1 MYRQITIPQ
10 LRYAQQPPLHKGAFS
25 IAARFFLANSTALC
39 YDNRR
44 GDASMTSPI
53 DFESAE
59 FVLRQSW
66 EAHRQA
72 FGPILEA
79 AFTEN
84 QQVRI
89 LLINA
94 LNHISRRE
102 VKRGMELLKEIHPH
116 CIYDED
122 RAAWAFFV
130 GLCFEM
136 GGAREQMLE
145 WYERAGQIGHRF
157 YLPYL
162 KLAKA
167 AHAATQL
174 EKAKGYYKTAIAC
187 LLEMSENDRDEIIL
201 GSAYTNL
208 TSCLTM
214 LHQYA
219 EAEIAWKAAQQYPD
233 QPGADATAA
242 ILYAAMGNAEQ
253 VSEYI
258 RRLKEKFPA
267 WVAQTQQM
275 TQQILSGTH
284 PAFPPHK

>member
-1 MYRQITIPQ
+1 MSNP
-10 LRYAQQPPLHKGAFS
+10 
-25 IAARFFLANSTALC
+25 
-39 YDNRR
+39 
-44 GDASMTSPI
+44 PI

-59 FVLRQSW
+59 FALRQSW
-66 EAHRQA
+66 EVHRQA
-72 FGPILEA
+72 FGPILEP
-79 AFTEN
+79 AFAEN

-136 GGAREQMLE
+136 GGAKEHGLE
-145 WYERAGQIGHRF
+145 WYEKAGEVGHRF

-167 AHAATQL
+167 AHAAAQF
-174 EKAKGYYKTAIAC
+174 EKAKGYYQTAIAC
-187 LLEMSENDRDEIIL
+187 LLEMSENDKEEIIL

-214 LHQYA
+214 LHQYP
-219 EAEIAWKAAQQYPD
+219 EAEKDWNAAQQYPA
-233 QPGADATAA
+233 QPGANATAA
-242 ILYAAMGNAEQ
+242 ILYAAMGDAEKTAAH
-253 VSEYI
+253 I
-258 RRLKEKFPA
+258 NRLKEKFPA
-267 WVAQTQQM
+267 WVPQTQQM
-275 TQQILSGTH
+275 TQQILNGTH
-284 PAFPPHK
+284 PAFPK

>member
-1 MYRQITIPQ
+1 MSNP
-10 LRYAQQPPLHKGAFS
+10 
-25 IAARFFLANSTALC
+25 
-39 YDNRR
+39 
-44 GDASMTSPI
+44 PI

-59 FVLRQSW
+59 FALRQSW
-66 EAHRQA
+66 EVHRQA
-72 FGPILEA
+72 FGPILEP

-136 GGAREQMLE
+136 GGAKEQGLE
-145 WYERAGQIGHRF
+145 WYEKAGEVGHRF

-167 AHAATQL
+167 AHSAAQF
-174 EKAKGYYKTAIAC
+174 EKAKGYYQTAIAC
-187 LLEMSENDRDEIIL
+187 LLEMSENDKEEIIL

-214 LHQYA
+214 LHQYP
-219 EAEIAWKAAQQYPD
+219 EAEKAWNAAQQYPA
-233 QPGADATAA
+233 QPGANATAA
-242 ILYAAMGNAEQ
+242 ILYAAMGDAEKTA
-253 VSEYI
+253 I
-258 RRLKEKFPA
+258 HINRLKENFPA
-267 WVAQTQQM
+267 WVPQTQQM
-275 TQQILSGTH
+275 TQQILNGTH
-284 PAFPPHK
+284 PAFPK

>member
-1 MYRQITIPQ
+1 MSNP
-10 LRYAQQPPLHKGAFS
+10 
-25 IAARFFLANSTALC
+25 
-39 YDNRR
+39 
-44 GDASMTSPI
+44 PI

-59 FVLRQSW
+59 FALRQSW
-66 EAHRQA
+66 EVHRQA
-72 FGPILEA
+72 FGPILEP
-79 AFTEN
+79 AFAEN

-136 GGAREQMLE
+136 GGAKEQGLE
-145 WYERAGQIGHRF
+145 WYEKAGEVGHRF

-167 AHAATQL
+167 AHSAAQF
-174 EKAKGYYKTAIAC
+174 EKAKGYYQTAIAC
-187 LLEMSENDRDEIIL
+187 LLEMSENDKEEIIL

-214 LHQYA
+214 LHQYP
-219 EAEIAWKAAQQYPD
+219 EAEKAWNAAQQYPA
-233 QPGADATAA
+233 QPGANATAA
-242 ILYAAMGNAEQ
+242 ILYAAMGDAEKTA
-253 VSEYI
+253 I
-258 RRLKEKFPA
+258 HINRLKEKFPA
-267 WVAQTQQM
+267 WVPQTQQM
-275 TQQILSGTH
+275 TQQILDGTH
-284 PAFPPHK
+284 PAFPK

>member
-1 MYRQITIPQ
+1 MSNP
-10 LRYAQQPPLHKGAFS
+10 S
-25 IAARFFLANSTALC
+25 
-39 YDNRR
+39 
-44 GDASMTSPI
+44 I
-53 DFESAE
+53 DFEAAE
-59 FVLRQSW
+59 FALRQSW
-66 EAHRQA
+66 EIHRQA
-72 FGPILEA
+72 FGPILEP

-102 VKRGMELLKEIHPH
+102 VKRGMELLKELRAH

-122 RAAWAFFV
+122 KAAWAFFV

-145 WYERAGQIGHRF
+145 WYEKAGEIGHRF

-167 AHAATQL
+167 AHSAAQF
-174 EKAKGYYKTAIAC
+174 EKARGYYKTAIEC
-187 LLEMSENDRDEIIL
+187 LLEMPEKDKDDVIL

-208 TSCLTM
+208 CSCLTM
-214 LHQYA
+214 LHQYR
-219 EAEIAWKAAQQYPD
+219 EAEEAWKAAQQYPA

-242 ILYAAMGNAEQ
+242 ILYAAMGKAEKSAEHIRSL
-253 VSEYI
+253 SEK
-258 RRLKEKFPA
+258 LPA
-267 WVAQTQQM
+267 WVAQTRQM
-275 TQQILSGTH
+275 AEQILSGTH
-284 PAFPPHK
+284 PAFPPEKQ